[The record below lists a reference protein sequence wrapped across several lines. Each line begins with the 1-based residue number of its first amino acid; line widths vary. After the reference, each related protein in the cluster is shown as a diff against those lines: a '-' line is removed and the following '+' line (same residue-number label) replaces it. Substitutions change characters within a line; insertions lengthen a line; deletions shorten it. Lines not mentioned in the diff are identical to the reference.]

1 MVMCPK
7 AGSFR
12 RALEITDDVYRAAG
26 KLMEAKG
33 PLSGVADE
41 GGWWPNFESNVDA
54 LDTLTR
60 AIEAS
65 GHRAGDDVFISPVIA
80 ANELGDVSGYRL
92 PADDGRSE
100 AHTSEPQSLM

>member
-1 MVMCPK
+1 MLRLPPR
-7 AGSFR
+7 STRPDTLFPYTTLFRSR

-41 GGWWPNFESNVDA
+41 GGWWPNFESNEDA

-65 GHRAGDDVFISPVIA
+65 GHRAGDEVFISLDIA

-92 PADDGRSE
+92 ALDDG
-100 AHTSEPQSLM
+100 

>member
-41 GGWWPNFESNVDA
+41 GGWWPNFESNEDA

-65 GHRAGDDVFISPVIA
+65 AHRAGVEVFISLDIA
-80 ANELGDVSGYRL
+80 ATETGDVTGDPPPLEVGRL
-92 PADDGRSE
+92 PTKALDTRRN
-100 AHTSEPQSLM
+100 T

>member
-26 KLMEAKG
+26 RLMEATG

-41 GGWWPNFESNVDA
+41 GGWWPNFASNEDA
-54 LDTLTR
+54 LDTLTK

-65 GHRAGDDVFISPVIA
+65 GHRAGEEVFISLDIA
-80 ANELGDVSGYRL
+80 ANELGD
-92 PADDGRSE
+92 ADGRSE
-100 AHTSEPQSLM
+100 EHTSELQSLMRSSYAVF